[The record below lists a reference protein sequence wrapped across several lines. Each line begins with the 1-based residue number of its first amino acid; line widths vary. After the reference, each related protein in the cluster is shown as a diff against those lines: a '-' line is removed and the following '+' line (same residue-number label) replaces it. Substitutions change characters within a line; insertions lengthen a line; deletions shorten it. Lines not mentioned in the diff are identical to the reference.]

1 MVRPNVQPLPS
12 HGPASSATAAASRAD
27 CPQARP
33 APSPALLLV
42 PLRRW
47 ATALGTAQALGSVV
61 VILTLAWLGPWLSQR
76 RGNAFDEV
84 VLDRVHDALPAALSP
99 LLLTV
104 YRLSGVHLTALLV
117 LSVLMF
123 LALRRLWPHLV
134 CFTIGT
140 GGILL
145 IVDRWL
151 KPFFDRRRPGD
162 SPLELTGWAFPSGH
176 AAGAV
181 VFFGLLC
188 ILLGARYPRHRGLLT
203 AACVLWVALVWL
215 STLYAR
221 AHWLT
226 DIVGGVA
233 VGWVWLSF
241 CLAGFRAWQRRA
253 EPIEHS

>member
-1 MVRPNVQPLPS
+1 MARPKVQPPS
-12 HGPASSATAAASRAD
+12 FPDASSVPAAASRPTDAAAGQQ
-27 CPQARP
+27 PF
-33 APSPALLLV
+33 
-42 PLRRW
+42 PLRCGRAVRRW
-47 ATALGTAQALGSVV
+47 AAELGPWRGAGSLV
-61 VILTLAWLGPWLSQR
+61 VIVALAWLGPLLSRQ
-76 RGNAFDEV
+76 RGNPFDDA
-84 VLDRVHDALPAALSP
+84 VLARVHDAFPDAVGP

-104 YRLSGVHLTALLV
+104 YRLSGVHFTALLV
-117 LSVLMF
+117 LSVLVF
-123 LALRRLWPHLV
+123 LTLRRLWPELV

-188 ILLGARYPRHRGLLT
+188 ILLGAHYPRQRRGLTL
-203 AACVLWVALVWL
+203 ACILWVALVWL

-221 AHWLT
+221 AHWFT
-226 DIVGGVA
+226 DIVAGAA

-241 CLAGFRAWQRRA
+241 CLAGFRAWQHRRLPLA
-253 EPIEHS
+253 RS

>member
-1 MVRPNVQPLPS
+1 M
-12 HGPASSATAAASRAD
+12 GA
-27 CPQARP
+27 
-33 APSPALLLV
+33 
-42 PLRRW
+42 LRRW
-47 ATALGTAQALGSVV
+47 AAALGTARALGAVV
-61 VILTLAWLGPWLSQR
+61 VILALVWLGPWLSQR
-76 RGNAFDEV
+76 RGNAFDEA
-84 VLDRVHDALPAALSP
+84 VLDRVHDAFPAALGP

-104 YRLSGVHLTALLV
+104 YRLSGIHFTALLV
-117 LSVLMF
+117 LSVLVF
-123 LALRRLWPHLV
+123 LALRRLWPELV
-134 CFTIGT
+134 CFSIGT

-188 ILLGARYPRHRGLLT
+188 ILLGAQYPRQRGRLT

-221 AHWLT
+221 AHWVT
-226 DIVGGVA
+226 DIAAGAA

-241 CLAGFRAWQRRA
+241 CLAGYRAWQHRRLPF
-253 EPIEHS
+253 ERS